1 MKKLLAS
8 AFVIS
13 ALSGP
18 LFSGPLLA
26 AQPEM
31 LLRERCQKDECTFT
45 KIVTK
50 RQIAKRARGQMVEVK
65 SRSVVVPVAKGTDP
79 QAVPSPDSFGLV
91 RVSYAFCSTQK
102 PAVIFYDGKKF
113 YAHML
118 NIGAVPAGY
127 AVNSQIEYWAA
138 CHDRIVSV
146 NEVMEGRLAKDAEKL
161 GYHALPAED
170 IRQRDF
176 RTKRRAFRFFGL

>member
-1 MKKLLAS
+1 MKKQLAS
-8 AFVIS
+8 AFVIL

-31 LLRERCQKDECTFT
+31 LLRERCRSDECTFT

-50 RQIAKRARGQMVEVK
+50 RRIAQNAQGRMIEVK

-91 RVSYAFCSTQK
+91 RVSYAFCSTEK
-102 PAVIFYDGKKF
+102 PAIILYNGKKF
-113 YAHML
+113 SAHML
-118 NIGAVPAGY
+118 NIAAETAGS
-127 AVNSQIEYWAA
+127 AINAQIEYWAA

-146 NEVMEGRLAKDAEKL
+146 NEVTEGRLAKDAEKL

-170 IRQRDF
+170 IRRRDF
-176 RTKRRAFRFFGL
+176 RTKKRAFRFFGL

>member
-1 MKKLLAS
+1 M
-8 AFVIS
+8 IS
-13 ALSGP
+13 ALAGP

-31 LLRERCQKDECTFT
+31 LLRERCQQGECAFT

-50 RQIAKRARGQMVEVK
+50 RPIGKNAQGTMIEVK
-65 SRSVVVPVAKGTDP
+65 SRSVVVPTGKNADP
-79 QAVPSPDSFGLV
+79 SSVPAPDSFGLV

-102 PAVIFYDGKKF
+102 PAIVFYDSKKF

-118 NIGAVPAGY
+118 NVGEVPAGY

-146 NEVMEGRLAKDAEKL
+146 NEVMEGRLVKDAENL
-161 GYHALPAED
+161 GYTKLPADD
-170 IRQRDF
+170 IVQRDF
-176 RTKRRAFRFFGL
+176 RNKKRAFRFFGL

>member
-1 MKKLLAS
+1 MKKQLAG
-8 AFVIS
+8 ALVIS
-13 ALSGP
+13 ALA
-18 LFSGPLLA
+18 GPLLA

-31 LLRERCQKDECTFT
+31 LLRERCQQGECSFT
-45 KIVTK
+45 KIVSK
-50 RQIAKRARGQMVEVK
+50 RQAGKNAQGLMIEVK
-65 SRSVVVPVAKGTDP
+65 SRSVVVPAGKNTDP
-79 QAVPSPDSFGLV
+79 SSVPTPDSFGLV

-102 PAVIFYDGKKF
+102 PAVIFYDDKRF

-118 NIGAVPAGY
+118 NVGEVPAGY

-161 GYHALPAED
+161 GYTKLPDNE
-170 IRQRDF
+170 IIQRDF

>member
-1 MKKLLAS
+1 MKKQLAS

-13 ALSGP
+13 ALA
-18 LFSGPLLA
+18 GPLLA

-31 LLRERCQKDECTFT
+31 LLRERCQQGECTFT

-50 RQIAKRARGQMVEVK
+50 RPIGKNAQGTMIEVK
-65 SRSVVVPVAKGTDP
+65 SRSVVVPAAKNVDP
-79 QAVPSPDSFGLV
+79 SSVPTPDSFGLV

-102 PAVIFYDGKKF
+102 PAIVFYDSKKF

-118 NIGAVPAGY
+118 NVGEAPAGY

-146 NEVMEGRLAKDAEKL
+146 NEVTEGRLAKDAEKL
-161 GYHALPAED
+161 GYTKLPEGD
-170 IRQRDF
+170 IVQRDF
-176 RTKRRAFRFFGL
+176 RNKKRAFRFFGL